1 MENTTKA
8 LIIAGAILVS
18 IIIIGVGVL
27 LYNSNRGTFSQ
38 GSRLG
43 AALRGK
49 TSDQAYDATT
59 GTPQGFNAQ
68 FSKYFEL
75 KYSYQP
81 ISGSD
86 TKSLVQTI
94 IKSNQKNEHKVG
106 GQFWPQG
113 TTLNNGVISIDPG
126 SENTLRRWEQ
136 VPDMIDVNHT
146 YYVCV
151 PRRGFN
157 YTESFV
163 NNIQI
168 RYKNPN

>member
-1 MENTTKA
+1 MENATKG
-8 LIIAGAILVS
+8 LVIAGSILVT
-18 IIIIGVGVL
+18 IILISTGIL
-27 LYNSNRGTFSQ
+27 LFNSTRGTFSQ
-38 GSRLG
+38 GERLG
-43 AALRGK
+43 ETLREK
-49 TSDQAYDATT
+49 ASEQVYDATT

-113 TTLNNGVISIDPG
+113 TTLINGVIAIDPG
-126 SENTLRRWEQ
+126 FENTLRRWEQ

-157 YTESFV
+157 QTESFV

-168 RYKNPN
+168 RYSI